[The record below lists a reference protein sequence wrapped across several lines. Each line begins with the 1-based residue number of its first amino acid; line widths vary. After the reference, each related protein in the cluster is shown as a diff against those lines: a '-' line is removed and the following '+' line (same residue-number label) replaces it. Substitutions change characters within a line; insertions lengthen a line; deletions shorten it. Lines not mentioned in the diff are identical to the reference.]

1 MKGFKKIETFQR
13 PDATNTGKERFL
25 TGNVPPERKTSWLR
39 RLCAGDERTFGEFVR
54 KYQQAVFLFCRSLG
68 LNENDA
74 EDVAAETFLAAHKS
88 LPGYAG
94 RAKLSTWLLRITYN
108 KTVNHLRKN
117 KQHQQLTASHEA
129 KLVDSDRGPQET
141 VEKSE
146 LSEMIWSA
154 VQRLPKESAAAIVL
168 FYREG
173 KTISEI
179 AKITKK
185 RKNTVK
191 TYLFRGRNMLKGLLA
206 DSVRENDYVGR

>member
-1 MKGFKKIETFQR
+1 L
-13 PDATNTGKERFL
+13 A
-25 TGNVPPERKTSWLR
+25 GNAHPGRKTSWLR
-39 RLCAGDERTFGEFVR
+39 RLCAGDERTFAEFVR

-68 LNENDA
+68 LDESDA

-94 RAKLSTWLLRITYN
+94 RAKLSTWLLRIAYN
-108 KTVNHLRKN
+108 KTISHLRKN
-117 KQHQQLTASHEA
+117 KKHQRLTAGHKA
-129 KLVDSDRGPQET
+129 QLVDSGRGPQATAEKNELTET
-141 VEKSE
+141 
-146 LSEMIWSA
+146 IWSA
-154 VQRLPKESAAAIVL
+154 VQRLPKESAAAIML

-191 TYLFRGRNMLKGLLA
+191 THLFRGRNMLKGLLA
-206 DSVRENDYVGR
+206 DLVRENNYAGR

>member
-1 MKGFKKIETFQR
+1 M
-13 PDATNTGKERFL
+13 A
-25 TGNVPPERKTSWLR
+25 GNVHPERKSSWLR
-39 RLCAGDERTFGEFVR
+39 RLCAGDERAFGEFVH

-68 LNENDA
+68 LSENDA

-94 RAKLSTWLLRITYN
+94 RAKLSTWLLRIAYN
-108 KTVNHLRKN
+108 KTINHLRKN
-117 KQHQQLTASHEA
+117 KKHQRLTASHKA
-129 KLVDSDRGPQET
+129 QLVDSDRSPLAT
-141 VEKSE
+141 VEKKE
-146 LSEMIWSA
+146 LSETIWSA

-191 TYLFRGRNMLKGLLA
+191 TCLFRGRNMLKGLLA
-206 DSVRENDYVGR
+206 DLVREDYYAGR

>member
-1 MKGFKKIETFQR
+1 LKLFGFQLR
-13 PDATNTGKERFL
+13 LTGKRRKYL
-25 TGNVPPERKTSWLR
+25 ADDLHPERKTSWLR
-39 RLCAGDERTFGEFVR
+39 RLCAGDECAFGEFVR

-68 LNENDA
+68 LTENDA

-94 RAKLSTWLLRITYN
+94 RAKLSTWLLRVAYN

-117 KQHQQLTASHEA
+117 KRYQQLTVDFGEL
-129 KLVDSDRGPQET
+129 LVDNGQEPSAN
-141 VEKSE
+141 VEKRE
-146 LSEMIWSA
+146 LSETVWSA
-154 VQRLPKESAAAIVL
+154 VQRLPKQPAAAIVL

-173 KTISEI
+173 KTVSEI
-179 AKITKK
+179 AKIMKK

-206 DSVRENDYVGR
+206 DSAREDNYVGR